1 MKKAKKTI
9 EIDDAGTGDL
19 IGDAFIGFHVVETG
33 KIIFKSVPVGLYN
46 EENLKNNAPKKRIL
60 EIVKEGLKE
69 LDYQPGDIIYLCSG
83 DCFDLVREYFDENNI
98 KYITSKIEGKLQDAV
113 EGRFVSHLRKL
124 GVRSKKLTKKAG
136 AQRYFVLWNWL
147 CEDFPARERFVKK
160 GYKSWKNRRRQMA
173 IERYQRN
180 MQKKQNKRENQKK
193 R

>member
-69 LDYQPGDIIYLCSG
+69 LNYQPGDIIYLCSG

>member
-193 R
+193 K